1 MNKEYENISFFLD
14 GCTKYGLNKSDLFQ
28 VIRKIKDQRKNAP
41 VSPVKHVKI
50 IRWPFSLSRDSQTIK
65 YLNSLFIASQAFYV
79 GTFQIDL
86 LDRGPVRRLQRSASP
101 NDDFQARWNGEK
113 EGLCRASDWRQ
124 NCKQERTKFH
134 WRAAQRRTEHH
145 RTTGKE
151 DFYRQS
157 NWKRLS
163 DLIWQFTPFETTW
176 FKWRQNWILSPTWQN
191 KLNRL

>member
-28 VIRKIKDQRKNAP
+28 VIRKILDQRKNAP

-50 IRWPFSLSRDSQTIK
+50 IRWPFSLSRDSQTNT
-65 YLNSLFIASQAFYV
+65 YRNSLFIASQAFYV
-79 GTFQIDL
+79 GIFKSDL
-86 LDRGPVRRLQRSASP
+86 LDRGLVRRLQRSASP

-145 RTTGKE
+145 RTTGKH
-151 DFYRQS
+151 DRILPAKQLKTIIGS
-157 NWKRLS
+157 NLAIYA
-163 DLIWQFTPFETTW
+163 IWDYMIQMAP
-176 FKWRQNWILSPTWQN
+176 
-191 KLNRL
+191 KLNFIANLTE